1 MPLEAPFF
9 PLSEPFEFFAGAH
22 EELHFHLLEL
32 AHAEYE
38 LACHNLVSESLA
50 YLSDAEGYAHAACFL
65 HVEVVYED
73 SMSGFGA
80 EVYVHGTVGGRA
92 HFGFEHEVELAHFRP
107 VLGSRYGAND
117 FFIED
122 YLAKLVKVVVV
133 HSQREAFVQGIAFGL
148 VFEHASVCGA
158 ELGFVEGFAEA
169 FCGFGYLFC
178 DFIIDF
184 CNLVFDEHVG
194 AVALLAVAVVDEG
207 VVEGVDVA

>member
-1 MPLEAPFF
+1 MPK
-9 PLSEPFEFFAGAH
+9 GDAH
-22 EELHFHLLEL
+22 T
-32 AHAEYE
+32 
-38 LACHNLVSESLA
+38 ACL
-50 YLSDAEGYAHAACFL
+50 L
-65 HVEVVYED
+65 HVEVVDEYALCRFRTEVN
-73 SMSGFGA
+73 GHGA
-80 EVYVHGTVGGRA
+80 VGGRA

-107 VLGSRYGAND
+107 VLVPDMGAND

-178 DFIIDF
+178 DFIVDF
-184 CNLVFDEHVG
+184 GNLVFDEHVG